1 MGAAQPLHALQ
12 STDIS
17 IESIRHRLVEVEASL
32 GESERLYQARA
43 AFQAAQDAVKDTQ
56 TRLRE
61 LDLETKSLNE
71 KIAQVNQ
78 RLYSGMIHNPKELK
92 SMEADLHQWQRMG
105 SSLEDQSLEGMLRL
119 DEERAALANQ
129 EQAFN
134 EVKAVWEQS
143 QGTVLKEKT
152 ELLASL
158 AQLENRRQQQ
168 VAGIPPAYLATY
180 ERLRQRLGH
189 AVALLQGNGCS
200 GCGMTL
206 PTGQAQQVRMSQD
219 LTFCPNCQRILTAV
233 L

>member
-1 MGAAQPLHALQ
+1 MGAAQLLHALQ

-17 IESIRHRLVEVEASL
+17 IESIRHRLVEIEASL
-32 GESERLYQARA
+32 GESERLFQARA
-43 AFQAAQDAVKDTQ
+43 AFEAAQDAVKHTQ

-61 LDLETKSLNE
+61 LELETKSLNE

-105 SSLEDQSLEGMLRL
+105 GSLEDQSLEGMLKL
-119 DEERAALANQ
+119 DEERAALVIQ

-143 QGTVLKEKT
+143 QGTILKEKS
-152 ELLASL
+152 ELLANL
-158 AQLENRRQQQ
+158 AELENRRQQQ
-168 VAGIPPAYLATY
+168 VAGIPQAHLAAY
-180 ERLRQRLGH
+180 ERLHQRLGH